1 MIKSIL
7 AICLLGA
14 AAIPAHAQDVYD
26 IDSSHTQATFSVDR
40 FGFTTIFGSFG
51 MSGGTITIDSDTP
64 VNSSV
69 SAFVETG
76 SVISGDP
83 VRDEHLAGSFWLNA
97 AENPRLTFESTSL
110 EQTGENSAIV
120 TGLLTLWG
128 EAREVSFDVT
138 LNQLGTDPSNQR
150 EAVGFTIT
158 GTINRTEWGHEI
170 ASQLVGTEIG
180 IRIETLAHL
189 RAEEE

>member
-1 MIKSIL
+1 MNKPFL
-7 AICLLGA
+7 AICLTVTA
-14 AAIPAHAQDVYD
+14 ATPVLAQDVYD

-51 MSGGTITIDSDTP
+51 TSGGTITLDAEAP
-64 VNSSV
+64 ENSSV

-76 SVISGDP
+76 SVMAGDP
-83 VRDEHLAGSFWLNA
+83 VRDEHLAGPFWLNA
-97 AENPRLTFESTSL
+97 PENAQLTFESTSVAL
-110 EQTGENSAIV
+110 TGENTADV
-120 TGLLTLWG
+120 TGQLTLWG
-128 EAREVSFDVT
+128 EAREVTFNAV
-138 LNQLGTDPSNQR
+138 LNQMATDPSNQR
-150 EAVGFTIT
+150 PAVGFTIT
-158 GTINRTEWGHEI
+158 GTINRTDWGHEI